1 MSSSEGRREPL
12 TLQGWKEKA
21 FLTRKGRPR
30 RPGWLRRRE
39 CPNIEKV
46 RRLIIA
52 IGEPQ
57 NDEQR
62 KWLLEFERCI
72 DLTMHHLRK
81 LEREIMRDKLK
92 VIQGD
97 KP

>member
-1 MSSSEGRREPL
+1 
-12 TLQGWKEKA
+12 
-21 FLTRKGRPR
+21 
-30 RPGWLRRRE
+30 
-39 CPNIEKV
+39 V